1 VSRSYQYTSPD
12 RVLRLLLKDTNLHVI
27 FSVTLMAVLGVSS
40 ITPILP
46 RVAELFHKTPQGVAL
61 LIVAFTLP
69 GALFT
74 PVMGVLGDRV
84 GRKKVLVPSLVLF
97 AVAGAACGLARDFE
111 TLVALRLLQGVGSAA
126 LGAINVT
133 LLGDLYKGTERAAAM
148 GYNASV
154 LSVGTGVYPAVGGAL
169 AVLGWYYPFFLPV
182 LALPV
187 ALAVV
192 LVLDNP
198 EPKVTGSL
206 REYIRVTL
214 KAIWHPQVV
223 VLFATSVVTFVLIYG
238 SFLAY
243 FPFLLEES
251 FNASPVFI
259 GFVMAAA
266 SIATAFAAFWV
277 GGLADRFG
285 SRALVKTGFVLYIL
299 SLVLLP
305 LAHNLWTLSVPV
317 LLFGIANGLN
327 VPSILTV
334 LNDYAPDEYRA
345 AFMSMNG
352 MVLRLG
358 QTLGPLLVGIAVE
371 LVGMVGSFFVS
382 AGLAVVMLVIMI
394 PILQQEPAPPQFSR
408 SVGLD

>member
-1 VSRSYQYTSPD
+1 
-12 RVLRLLLKDTNLHVI
+12 
-27 FSVTLMAVLGVSS
+27 M
-40 ITPILP
+40 
-46 RVAELFHKTPQGVAL
+46 FHRTPQGVAL
-61 LIVAFTLP
+61 LIMAFTLP

-111 TLVALRLLQGVGSAA
+111 TLVALRFLQGVGSAA

-198 EPKVTGSL
+198 EPKITGSL

-214 KAIWHPQVV
+214 KAIWHPQVL

-277 GGLADRFG
+277 GGLAHRFG

-358 QTLGPLLVGIAVE
+358 QTLGPLLVGIAVG

-394 PILQQEPAPPQFSR
+394 PILQQEPAPPQSSR

>member
-1 VSRSYQYTSPD
+1 
-12 RVLRLLLKDTNLHVI
+12 
-27 FSVTLMAVLGVSS
+27 MAVLGVSS

-46 RVAELFHKTPQGVAL
+46 RVAELFHRTPQGVAL
-61 LIVAFTLP
+61 LIMAFTLP

-111 TLVALRLLQGVGSAA
+111 TLVALRFLQGVGSAA

-198 EPKVTGSL
+198 EPKITGSL

-214 KAIWHPQVV
+214 KAIWHPQVL

-277 GGLADRFG
+277 GGLAHRFG

-358 QTLGPLLVGIAVE
+358 QTLGPLLVGIAVG

-394 PILQQEPAPPQFSR
+394 PILQPEPAPPQSSR

>member
-1 VSRSYQYTSPD
+1 
-12 RVLRLLLKDTNLHVI
+12 
-27 FSVTLMAVLGVSS
+27 MAVLGVSS

-46 RVAELFHKTPQGVAL
+46 RVAELFHRTPQNVAL

-69 GALFT
+69 GVLFT
-74 PVMGVLGDRV
+74 PLMGVMGDRV

-111 TLVALRLLQGVGSAA
+111 TLLALRFLQGAGSAA

-154 LSVGTGVYPAVGGAL
+154 LSVGTGIYPAVGGAL

-192 LVLDNP
+192 LVLNNP

-206 REYIRVTL
+206 AEYIRVTL
-214 KAIWHPQVV
+214 KAIWHPQVL

-259 GFVMAAA
+259 GFVMSAT
-266 SIATAFAAFWV
+266 SVATAFASFWV
-277 GGLADRFG
+277 GGLAHRFG
-285 SRALVKTGFVLYIL
+285 SRALVKTGFALYVL

-305 LAHNLWTLSVPV
+305 LAHNLWALSVPV

-334 LNDYAPDEYRA
+334 LNNYAPSEFRA

-358 QTLGPLLVGIAVE
+358 QTLGPLLIGVAVE

-382 AGLAVVMLVIMI
+382 AALALVMLVIMI
-394 PILQQEPAPPQFSR
+394 PILQQEPAR
-408 SVGLD
+408 G

>member
-1 VSRSYQYTSPD
+1 VLLLSFAHANSRH
-12 RVLRLLLKDTNLHVI
+12 LLKDTNLHVI

-46 RVAELFHKTPQGVAL
+46 RVAELFHRTPQNVAL

-74 PVMGVLGDRV
+74 PVMGVMGDRV

-97 AVAGAACGLARDFE
+97 AIAGAACGLARDFE
-111 TLVALRLLQGVGSAA
+111 TLLALRFLQGAGSAA

-133 LLGDLYKGTERAAAM
+133 LLGDLDKGNERAAAM

-154 LSVGTGVYPAVGGAL
+154 LSVGTGIYPAVGGAL

-206 REYIRVTL
+206 AEYIRVTL
-214 KAIWHPQVV
+214 KAIWHPQVL

-259 GFVMAAA
+259 GFVMSAA
-266 SIATAFAAFWV
+266 SLATAFASFWV
-277 GGLADRFG
+277 GGLAHRFG
-285 SRALVKTGFVLYIL
+285 SRSLVKTGFALYVL

-305 LAHNLWTLSVPV
+305 LATNLWTLSLPI
-317 LLFGIANGLN
+317 LLFGVANGLN

-334 LNDYAPDEYRA
+334 LNDYAPSEFRA

-358 QTLGPLLVGIAVE
+358 QTLGPLLIGMAVE

-382 AGLAVVMLVIMI
+382 AALALVMLVIMI
-394 PILQQEPAPPQFSR
+394 PILQQEPAR
-408 SVGLD
+408 G